1 MTRRRIAVVTGNRA
15 DYGLLYWLL
24 KSIEEHHALELQL
37 VVTGAHLTP
46 SFGFTRDDIVKDG
59 FAIAAEVDMNLESDR
74 GDDLARAMGRVASG
88 MAGALSRLAP
98 DIVVVLGDRFEMLAV
113 AASAMLMGLPLA
125 HIHGGEESE
134 GSTDN
139 STRHAIT
146 KMAAFHFAAASPYAE
161 RIRQMG
167 EDPEHVFTV
176 GAMAADSIRH
186 LKPLTFDEFAASC
199 GIAMG
204 RPLFL
209 MTYHPE
215 TAVPGNDKESVRAL
229 AEALDAFPDA
239 TVIVTGTNIDKGY
252 GPIIAAL
259 RDFIAAKPSRRH
271 WFASLGR
278 ERYLNGVVLADAVIG
293 NSSSGIIEAPLL
305 GTPTINIGARQGGRL
320 RAPSIIDCRGARQDI
335 KRAIDLAL
343 SDDFRSMAS
352 RRQSPYGSGDAAHR
366 IADIL
371 ANVALPPAAKRF
383 RDFAMDPA
391 A

>member
-37 VVTGAHLTP
+37 VVTGAHLAP
-46 SFGFTRDDIVKDG
+46 SFGFTRDEIVRDG

-74 GDDLARAMGRVASG
+74 GPDLARAMGRVASG
-88 MAGALSRLAP
+88 MAGALARLAP
-98 DIVVVLGDRFEMLAV
+98 DVVVVLGDRFEMLAV
-113 AASAMLMGLPLA
+113 AGSAMLMGLPLA

-146 KMAAFHFAAASPYAE
+146 KMAAFHFAAAAPYAE

-176 GAMAADSIRH
+176 GAMAADSIRQ
-186 LKPLTFDEFAASC
+186 LKPLTLDQFAASC

-215 TAVPGNDKESVRAL
+215 TALPGNDIECVRAL

-239 TVIVTGTNIDKGY
+239 TVIVTGTNIDKGH
-252 GPIIAAL
+252 GPIIAAM

-271 WFASLGR
+271 WFSTLGR

-305 GTPTINIGARQGGRL
+305 GTPTINVGARQGGRL
-320 RAPSIIDCRGARQDI
+320 RAPSIIDCYGVCEEI
-335 KRAIDLAL
+335 KNAIDLAL
-343 SDDFRSMAS
+343 SDDFRSMAA